1 MIAIR
6 PPSPNRKHRLFA
18 RLSDE
23 EVAPRVAAIRDQNPH
38 LQPRDEPLVA
48 MFAANVI
55 KCESARAWQSRTWF
69 LTRSGN
75 GLLAFQAFEK
85 QLLALEQ
92 HTVRLATILGLTPE
106 SRWAMKIP
114 HEKDALD
121 LFKAEELRQLRE
133 ATRDA

>member
-1 MIAIR
+1 MEELPWLSGVRVDAI
-6 PPSPNRKHRLFA
+6 LD
-18 RLSDE
+18 L
-23 EVAPRVAAIRDQNPH
+23 
-38 LQPRDEPLVA
+38 
-48 MFAANVI
+48 
-55 KCESARAWQSRTWF
+55 
-69 LTRSGN
+69 
-75 GLLAFQAFEK
+75 FQAFEK